1 MQAIEQRERL
11 LTTEDLEGLPGQPGL
26 RYELDEGKLVEM
38 PGAGALHNL
47 IVGLVYRLLFA
58 FVSQKRLGLVF
69 CDGAAFVLRRDP
81 DTVRIP
87 DVSVVRRDRVPA
99 AGIPEGFWPGAPDLA
114 VEIVSPHDRAEE
126 VHERVRDYLGAG
138 VRLVWVLWPKSR
150 TMTVYWPDGTA
161 RELGPDEKLTGGDV
175 LPGFEM
181 TVSDLFLVSPEA
193 SSDE

>member
-1 MQAIEQRERL
+1 MQAIGQRERL
-11 LTTEDLEGLPGQPGL
+11 LTAEDLEGLPERPGV
-26 RYELDEGKLVEM
+26 RYELHEGKLVEM

-69 CDGAAFVLRRDP
+69 CDGAAFVLRRNP

-87 DVSVVRRDRVPA
+87 DVSVVRRERVPA
-99 AGIPEGFWPGAPDLA
+99 GGIPEGFWPGAPDLA

-150 TMTVYWPDGTA
+150 TVTVYWPDGTA

-175 LPGFEM
+175 LPGFE
-181 TVSDLFLVSPEA
+181 VSVSELFLVPAEESPGK
-193 SSDE
+193 

>member
-87 DVSVVRRDRVPA
+87 DVSVVRRERVPA

-150 TMTVYWPDGTA
+150 TVTVYWPDGTA

-181 TVSDLFLVSPEA
+181 TVSDLFVVSLEA
-193 SSDE
+193 SSGE